1 MTADEKIRVL
11 ADALAALVRQVDY
24 AKWPAPYNPA
34 LVDALG
40 GARAAL
46 AMAQEAV

>member
-11 ADALAALVRQVDY
+11 AAALAALVLQVDS

-46 AMAQEAV
+46 ALAEEEV